1 VEVFDTW
8 ESPEALEAFG
18 PALMPI
24 LGGLGVDLLPPT
36 ITPVYNSIQG

>member
-1 VEVFDTW
+1 
-8 ESPEALEAFG
+8 
-18 PALMPI
+18 MPI